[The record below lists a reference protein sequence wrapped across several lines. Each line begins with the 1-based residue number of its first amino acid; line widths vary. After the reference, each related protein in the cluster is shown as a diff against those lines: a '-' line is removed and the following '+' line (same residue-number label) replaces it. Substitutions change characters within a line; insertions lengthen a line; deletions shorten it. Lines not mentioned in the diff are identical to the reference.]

1 MPSLADRCSP
11 EDLSISG
18 EADFPAKIHAVGVLQ
33 VLEILH
39 SVRAEKEAILAIITA
54 TSTLGKLNCFI
65 FMNADSSMFSG
76 MDL

>member
-39 SVRAEKEAILAIITA
+39 SVRAEKEAILAIHNH
-54 TSTLGKLNCFI
+54 SYEYLGQTKLFYFYEC
-65 FMNADSSMFSG
+65 
-76 MDL
+76 